1 MTHLSGLFFFFLS
14 MINVS
19 FGKERS
25 GSPSCTS
32 LIISNAVSH
41 VVDGHPLVRH
51 VVNGHPWSS
60 LGAWLAVTAA
70 ELATRTWELVFRPSF
85 VFVELDLQFLVLCG
99 VLVGLVRGAWTCLLF
114 LR

>member
-41 VVDGHPLVRH
+41 VVDGHPFVH
-51 VVNGHPWSS
+51 GKSCCGWSS
-60 LGAWLAVTAA
+60 LCAWLAVTAA